1 MKTDKTAADTL
12 AELVSTYWKKRL
24 NDELAR
30 LLAVAGS
37 QPPLVFADYSGR
49 AADILT
55 WKRVRDTNWIRGT
68 SENVES
74 GSYSY
79 GGFGLHPRESADET
93 CECGSGSNEVG
104 PGHSSYCRRL
114 GA

>member
-1 MKTDKTAADTL
+1 MKTDKTADTI
-12 AELVSTYWKKRL
+12 AEAVAAYWKKRL

-37 QPPLVFADYSGR
+37 QPPLVFADYSGK
-49 AADILT
+49 AADVLHWNRLPET
-55 WKRVRDTNWIRGT
+55 WIRGT
-68 SENVES
+68 IIEKVES
-74 GSYSY
+74 DSYSY
-79 GGFGLHPRESADET
+79 GSFGLHPRESADET

>member
-12 AELVSTYWKKRL
+12 AELLSTYWKKRL
-24 NDELAR
+24 DDEFRR

-37 QPPLVFADYSGR
+37 QPPLVFADQEIS
-49 AADILT
+49 
-55 WKRVRDTNWIRGT
+55 IRGAW
-68 SENVES
+68 ENVES
-74 GSYSY
+74 DS
-79 GGFGLHPRESADET
+79 LHPRESADET